1 MCALAQEL
9 YYRRARS
16 SARRSPSRRSRWP
29 GRLGD
34 PVLLQDVLQA
44 TFSATWRPSSAPR
57 RLALAEEAAALGA
70 ATGTTQRL
78 ATRPDAAGDRPR
90 RARAPD
96 RMDEVL
102 ERAWA
107 LADRLRLPY
116 LLIVL
121 GCLHAPWL
129 AMRGRDAEADALLEQ
144 VRRLAETSS
153 LPQSDDGVTG
163 ATLVVRIYQ
172 GDGQAVAS
180 GLQELGRRSELPL
193 TAVLCTVLLRIGLTD
208 VAREVLTTSSVDL
221 DQDDWF
227 ALLTW
232 CTAGEVAAG
241 LGLPELGA
249 AAYARALPYAGRA
262 AVAGSGRAARARST
276 RSWPW
281 PPWRPA
287 SARPP
292 AGTPTT
298 PSGCA
303 RRGRSRASR
312 SGCAACGTSTGI

>member
-1 MCALAQEL
+1 M
-9 YYRRARS
+9 
-16 SARRSPSRRSRWP
+16 ARRI
-29 GRLGD
+29 GD
-34 PVLLQDVLQA
+34 PALLQAVLQM
-44 TFSATWRPSSAPR
+44 TFSAVWRPSSAPR
-57 RLALAEEAAALGA
+57 RLALAEEAAELAV
-70 ATGTTQRL
+70 ATGDEQGL
-78 ATRPDAAGDRPR
+78 ATALALQAIVLGELGRI
-90 RARAPD
+90 D
-96 RMDEVL
+96 RMAEVL

-232 CTAGEVAAG
+232 CTCGGGGRRAR
-241 LGLPELGA
+241 P
-249 AAYARALPYAGRA
+249 ARAGCRGVRPRA
-262 AVAGSGRAARARST
+262 AVRRPCRRGRLGRAARAGRRLPGPRS
-276 RSWPW
+276 RG
-281 PPWRPA
+281 RRRA
-287 SARPP
+287 GDRPP
-292 AGTPTT
+292 ARRRRRAAVPDVAGPAGRAVAARPAGPARDLTSPT
-298 PSGCA
+298 
-303 RRGRSRASR
+303 RGRTRR
-312 SGCAACGTSTGI
+312 PAATAARTGGG